1 MTSCSHPHDDALH
14 GVHQTAHSQQAVAQ
28 RLLEAEQAC
37 VSSGSRL
44 TPLRREVLE
53 LILLASA
60 PIGAYDLLAKMK
72 RDNER
77 PAAPPTV
84 YRTLEFL
91 LEQGFIHRLASI
103 NAYIPCCHPRAGH
116 QAAFLIC
123 QNCYQVQE
131 TSASPLMDSLAQVAA
146 SGGFTA
152 QHSMIEIAGLC
163 QNCQS

>member
-1 MTSCSHPHDDALH
+1 MTSCSHTHDDALH
-14 GVHQTAHSQQAVAQ
+14 GVHQAAHDHDAIAQ

-37 VSSGSRL
+37 SSSGTRL

-53 LILLASA
+53 LILLANA

-72 RDNER
+72 RDSER
-77 PAAPPTV
+77 SAAPPTV

-123 QNCYQVQE
+123 QTCHQVQE
-131 TSASPLMDSLAQVAA
+131 TSASHLMDSLDQVAA
-146 SGGFTA
+146 GGGFSALHT
-152 QHSMIEIAGLC
+152 MIEISGLC
-163 QNCQS
+163 QNCRS